1 MAINQRSDEEAIKH
15 IKYLIK
21 KNRYKEAQELGEYL
35 LESQQHMNETGVD
48 LCLQLLKVYILQHD
62 GERFQG
68 LFARYHKALEG
79 HEDPLVRTKVNLM
92 LGHYYM
98 HIYHNYEDCIRYS
111 QQAISL
117 AFQHHFPLQMVVAI
131 NNLTA
136 ALEKRNVPVQT
147 IYQFLR
153 FNIIIAEKMGDEN
166 SIGYVEG
173 HLMYLRMMTILRKFD
188 DVKRKIAQFLE
199 KDLNNMT
206 RIRVMHALQYCQ
218 YAAGEYMKSL
228 ETGEKA
234 LSLLEADDAL
244 QEYIA
249 GYESVYKTMMLA
261 AKAMSQ
267 PVYKLYEQ
275 QYEHYKQLGEMKKRM
290 NKDASAACYENEPYY
305 RKEKDFYRTVESTTG
320 TFILVKHL
328 AFPSMLSTLAE
339 QCEFIWTSLTSSFG
353 MFIPQRFSEQ
363 QVNQFLEPLVDPQH
377 YSFCYSNQVGIKG
390 RDYYHLLQTQLY
402 YKELK

>member
-1 MAINQRSDEEAIKH
+1 MAINQRSDEDAIKH
-15 IKYLIK
+15 VKYLIK

-35 LESQQHMNETGVD
+35 LENQQHMNENGVA
-48 LCLQLLKVYILQHD
+48 LCLQLLKVYILQHE
-62 GERFQG
+62 GERFRC
-68 LFARYHKALEG
+68 LFARCHKALEG
-79 HEDPLVRTKVNLM
+79 HEDPLVRTKVNMM

-98 HIYHNYEDCIRYS
+98 HIYHNYEDCIRYY

-117 AFQHHFPLQMVVAI
+117 AFQHNFPLQMVVAI

-136 ALEKRNVPVQT
+136 ALEKRNIPVQT
-147 IYQFLR
+147 IYQFLK

-166 SIGYVEG
+166 NIGYVEG
-173 HLMYLRMMTILRKFD
+173 HLMYFRMMTILRKFD

-228 ETGEKA
+228 ETGEKT
-234 LSLLEADDAL
+234 LSLLEADDTL

-249 GYESVYKTMMLA
+249 GYESIYRIMMLA
-261 AKAMSQ
+261 AKAMTQ
-267 PVYKLYEQ
+267 PVSQVYAQ
-275 QYEHYKQLGEMKKRM
+275 QYEHYKQLGELKKRM
-290 NKDASAACYENEPYY
+290 NKDASATCYENEPYY

-320 TFILVKHL
+320 IFILVKHL
-328 AFPSMLSTLAE
+328 DFPSMLSTLAK
-339 QCEFIWTSLTSSFG
+339 QCEFIWTSLTNSFG
-353 MFIPQRFSEQ
+353 IFIPQPLSEQ
-363 QVNQFLEPLVDPQH
+363 QVDALFTPFIDLND
-377 YSFCYSNQVGIKG
+377 YSFCYSNQEGTKG
-390 RDYYHLLQTQLY
+390 RDYYHLLQAQLY